1 MKKTYFIKTFNLI
14 LNLFILVGFESLSIV
29 AFKWLLFL
37 FDKNNTLSKAGLTQ
51 QIKEWMIQIL
61 QCSEMLATATLIL
74 LFLLLGIELLSRLR
88 EDTFLNYFKSVFQTF
103 KLRHF
108 LVQSEHSEKTAE
120 NQKVTTFNPI
130 FKDFN
135 KAVHKGVIDISKE
148 NIILYLKVPHTQQA
162 QKLLKEME
170 AQIKEEVASRNPDYY
185 FSAPNRVKNKM
196 WLVGTKR

>member
-1 MKKTYFIKTFNLI
+1 M
-14 LNLFILVGFESLSIV
+14 VGFESLSIV
-29 AFKWLLFL
+29 AFKWILFL

-74 LFLLLGIELLSRLR
+74 LFLLLGIELFSRLR

-120 NQKVTTFNPI
+120 NQKVTSFNPI

-135 KAVHKGVIDISKE
+135 KAVHKSVIDISKE

-196 WLVGTKR
+196 WLAGTKR